1 MIFYWFLWFNLKGD
15 LPASSEIETTIK
27 YLKFNET
34 FWKLAEN
41 SGKFNFDI
49 STIKLAVV
57 FLVSIIVIGKSQ
69 QAQHYLSFLS
79 GRRRTTFSNYDNWN
93 GGS

>member
-15 LPASSEIETTIK
+15 LPASSETFETTIK

-57 FLVSIIVIGKSQ
+57 FLVSIIIVYCNRNNRQ
-69 QAQHYLSFLS
+69 QAQHYISF
-79 GRRRTTFSNYDNWN
+79 RTKANNIKQL
-93 GGS
+93 